1 MVGLVT
7 EPDRLLEAIGS
18 FVLSERITLW
28 GTTALAPLE
37 PEGRRLAEWLARGLD
52 GGLSYLGATAAQRID
67 PTRPD
72 VLRAGARGAVVL
84 GLSYRR
90 TDRDTPESERAA
102 AAYLR
107 GRDYH
112 RVFRGVLRRL
122 AARLR
127 AASPGVAV
135 RPFCDVL
142 PVLEKALAVR
152 AGLGWQGRNTL
163 VIHPAAGSTFVLG
176 GLLLDRPLPSA
187 APVASAC
194 GDCGRCIEACPTGAL
209 SPPGVLDA
217 GRCLSR
223 WSTAG
228 LPPPATLPP
237 GPYARGCDV
246 CQDVCPFNAGPGP
259 VPYAGFYQR
268 RTSDPGRND
277 TSTGGA
283 PSPDSGGVSGPPK
296 SAEKSVKKNR
306 TVPATSA
313 APVRP
318 RKT

>member
-1 MVGLVT
+1 MLM
-7 EPDRLLEAIGS
+7 EALRS
-18 FVLSERITLW
+18 FVVSEGIPLW
-28 GTTALAPLE
+28 GTTTLTPLD
-37 PEGRRLAEWLARGLD
+37 PEGQRLTEWLARGLD
-52 GGLSYLGATAAQRID
+52 GELSYLGATAALRID
-67 PTRPD
+67 PTQPG
-72 VLRAGARGAVVL
+72 VLRAGARSAVVL
-84 GLSYRR
+84 ALSYAR
-90 TDRDTPESERAA
+90 TGPDTPAAERAT

-127 AASPGVAV
+127 EASPGLAV
-135 RPFCDVL
+135 RPFCDAL

-163 VIHPAAGSTFVLG
+163 VIHPDAGSTFVLG

-187 APVASAC
+187 APRAPAC
-194 GDCGRCIEACPTGAL
+194 GDCRRCIEACPTGAL
-209 SPPGVLDA
+209 SLPGVLDA

-228 LPPPATLPP
+228 LPPPAALPR
-237 GPYARGCDV
+237 GPYTRGCDV

-259 VPYAGFYQR
+259 VPYAGLYQR
-268 RTSDPGRND
+268 RTSDPGRNE
-277 TSTGGA
+277 TSTGESSPASAGA
-283 PSPDSGGVSGPPK
+283 SPPPA

>member
-1 MVGLVT
+1 MLV
-7 EPDRLLEAIGS
+7 EVVRS
-18 FVLSERITLW
+18 FAASEGIPLW
-28 GTTALAPLE
+28 GTTALAALE

-52 GGLSYLGATAAQRID
+52 GGLSYLAATAAQRGD
-67 PTRPD
+67 PTRSD
-72 VLRAGARGAVVL
+72 VLRAGARGVVLL
-84 GLSYRR
+84 GLSYGR
-90 TDRDTPESERAA
+90 TTPDTPAAVRAT
-102 AAYLR
+102 AAYRR

-127 AASPGVAV
+127 EAEPGLAL

-163 VIHPAAGSTFVLG
+163 VVHPVAGSTFVLG

-187 APVASAC
+187 TPLAPAC
-194 GDCGRCIEACPTGAL
+194 GDCRRCIDACPTGAL
-209 SPPGVLDA
+209 TLPGVLDA

-228 LPPPATLPP
+228 LPRPATLPP
-237 GPYARGCDV
+237 GPYLHGCDA
-246 CQDVCPFNAGPGP
+246 CQDACPFNAGPGP

-268 RTSDPGRND
+268 RTNEPGKKAASTAGGSSSASD
-277 TSTGGA
+277 GA
-283 PSPDSGGVSGPPK
+283 PSSPK
-296 SAEKSVKKNR
+296 SAEKSV
-306 TVPATSA
+306 
-313 APVRP
+313 
-318 RKT
+318 

>member
-1 MVGLVT
+1 MLV
-7 EPDRLLEAIGS
+7 EVVRA
-18 FVLSERITLW
+18 FAASEGIPLW
-28 GTTALAPLE
+28 GTTTAVPLE
-37 PEGRRLAEWLARGLD
+37 PEGERLAEWLARGLH
-52 GGLSYLGATAAQRID
+52 GGLSYLTATAALRSD
-67 PTRPD
+67 PTRSD
-72 VLRAGARGAVVL
+72 VLRAGAQGVVL
-84 GLSYRR
+84 LGLPFAR
-90 TDRDTPESERAA
+90 TTPDTPAAERAA
-102 AAYLR
+102 ASYLR
-107 GRDYH
+107 GRNYH

-122 AARLR
+122 AGRLR
-127 AASPGVAV
+127 EAVPDLAV

-163 VIHPAAGSTFVLG
+163 VIHPEAGSTFVLG

-187 APVASAC
+187 VPLAPAC
-194 GDCGRCIEACPTGAL
+194 GDCRRCIDACPTGAL
-209 SPPGVLDA
+209 ALPGVLDA

-228 LPPPATLPP
+228 LPPPPALPH

-246 CQDVCPFNAGPGP
+246 CQDVCPFNAGPGLA
-259 VPYAGFYQR
+259 PYVGFYQR
-268 RTSDPGRND
+268 STSVPGKNA
-277 TSTGGA
+277 TSTGGDS
-283 PSPDSGGVSGPPK
+283 SPASGADSPPPK